1 MIHIE
6 AIIDQLIVYCFQKRT
21 EAGLVQGLQVIT
33 SCQVAPIKFA
43 SVNISVVIIVT
54 SITALQYTLENIT
67 LESQKYSFIF
77 NN

>member
-21 EAGLVQGLQVIT
+21 EAGLVQRLQVII
-33 SCQVAPIKFA
+33 SCSVAPIKFG
-43 SVNISVVIIVT
+43 SVNIYVVIIVT